1 MKLFCLIWQRQLVD
15 DDMKNSPQRQAR
27 PPLHI
32 QVQIMMLQKGI
43 ERKEIIESLGISK
56 SLLSKALKGK
66 RKTALERVAQ
76 FVRSRAAG
84 TPKGKGEI
92 DAEIERK

>member
-1 MKLFCLIWQRQLVD
+1 
-15 DDMKNSPQRQAR
+15 MKNSPQRQAR

-66 RKTALERVAQ
+66 RRTALERVAHY
-76 FVRSRAAG
+76 VRTHTAARSREKEE
-84 TPKGKGEI
+84 TKN
-92 DAEIERK
+92 ERENR